1 MATIPVS
8 DIAKLQVRKIQNIEI
23 HYDDL
28 HCLIEPGHKVP
39 GATMNA
45 FGAALQE
52 LDETESSV
60 DYAVLSSYLGVIVS
74 QTSSETARPIYGS
87 LEDHILAAVSWSLS
101 GYWLHTHPKQC
112 TSASPQELLS
122 CTRWIIPL
130 CGGSLAHWVL
140 GWANFS
146 TREMGIFDSLPEAH
160 SETWAQP
167 V

>member
-1 MATIPVS
+1 
-8 DIAKLQVRKIQNIEI
+8 NIEI

-87 LEDHILAAVSWSLS
+87 LEDHILAA
-101 GYWLHTHPKQC
+101 C

-122 CTRWIIPL
+122 HTRWIIPL